1 MTFNKRLKI
10 LERNAPTSYYIPP
23 IIIHTIVEPSE
34 NGPREVGAYA
44 NIPIG
49 KGFQKFNRKASESS
63 KQFKRRVHCII
74 GINIYVLNMLRIS
87 SETRKYY

>member
-1 MTFNKRLKI
+1 MTFIKRLKI
-10 LERNAPTSYYIPP
+10 LERNAPTSDYIPP

-49 KGFQKFNRKASESS
+49 KVFRSLIEKPVNLLSNLREE
-63 KQFKRRVHCII
+63 CI
-74 GINIYVLNMLRIS
+74 V
-87 SETRKYY
+87 

>member
-44 NIPIG
+44 NIPMG
-49 KGFQKFNRKASESS
+49 KGFQKFNRKTSESS
-63 KQFKRRVHCII
+63 KQFRRTVHCLI
-74 GINIYVLNMLRIS
+74 GVNILSIKHA
-87 SETRKYY
+87 EI

>member
-1 MTFNKRLKI
+1 MTFRKRLKI
-10 LERNAPTSYYIPP
+10 LERNAPASNYIPP

-63 KQFKRRVHCII
+63 EQFKRRVQCLI
-74 GINIYVLNMLRIS
+74 GVNILRLKHV
-87 SETRKYY
+87 EN